1 MKSILII
8 LNLLLAV
15 AVLWSGAR
23 FVRGLSGNPK
33 PAAFTVKKRVPK
45 TQKGTAEIQ
54 STSVRQSAVP
64 AAGEEQVKEIVE
76 LDIFNQDRCPNA
88 GVWGGGNARVEM
100 TLVGTF
106 RIGQTQGAVILQKNQ
121 ARNNPFMQFGGM
133 MNNQGGMQRR
143 QGIGRG
149 PGGFGGGFS
158 GGQGGPGGFGGGFSG
173 GQGGRSGGFSG
184 GQGGGNDSGRRMIGG
199 SRSIQANR
207 DARGVVQPGQQN
219 NNTNVTYKQYVRLG
233 ETMANG
239 YRLTEINRN
248 SVVLVRGSDRVEL
261 ELVDASVNAKQA
273 GRRNNNTA
281 RPANQTQM
289 MQQMLQSMQNMQ
301 RAQMMQNFQMMRMQ
315 QQNQQN
321 QQSQQNQQG
330 RGGMA
335 PRRR

>member
-1 MKSILII
+1 MKTILII
-8 LNLLLAV
+8 LNLLLAG

-23 FVRGLSGNPK
+23 FVQGISGEPK

-45 TQKGTAEIQ
+45 TQKATASIQ
-54 STSVRQSAVP
+54 NTSVRRASIP
-64 AAGEEQVKEIVE
+64 EAGEKQVKEIVE
-76 LDIFNQDRCPNA
+76 LDVFNQDRCPNA

-106 RIGQTQGAVILQKNQ
+106 RIGQTQGAVILQKSQ
-121 ARNNPFMQFGGM
+121 ARNFPFMQFGGGM

-149 PGGFGGGFS
+149 GPGGGFG
-158 GGQGGPGGFGGGFSG
+158 GGPGGFGGGFNGGQG
-173 GQGGRSGGFSG
+173 GQGGRPGGFNG
-184 GQGGGNDSGRRMIGG
+184 GQGGGDSGRRSIGG
-199 SRSIQANR
+199 SRFISANR

-261 ELVDASVNAKQA
+261 ELVDASVNAKQNA
-273 GRRNNNTA
+273 RRNNNAA
-281 RPANQTQM
+281 RPANQTQV

-321 QQSQQNQQG
+321 QQNQQQS
-330 RGGMA
+330 RGGTA